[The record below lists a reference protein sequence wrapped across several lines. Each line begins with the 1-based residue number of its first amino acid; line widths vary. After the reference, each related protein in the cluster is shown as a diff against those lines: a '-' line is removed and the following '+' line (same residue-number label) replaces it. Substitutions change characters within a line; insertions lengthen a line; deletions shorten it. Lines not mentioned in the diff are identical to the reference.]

1 MQVLGVSS
9 RLLVA
14 VAAARCASQVLAS
27 FSQNV
32 AFSAPFL
39 RVPALNCGSF
49 WVRFS
54 FVLDAPS
61 FVFNDMLALFVVF
74 LFFRSSA
81 FPSWPGGP
89 RFPNPPEH
97 ASTP

>member
-1 MQVLGVSS
+1 
-9 RLLVA
+9 
-14 VAAARCASQVLAS
+14 
-27 FSQNV
+27 
-32 AFSAPFL
+32 
-39 RVPALNCGSF
+39 
-49 WVRFS
+49 
-54 FVLDAPS
+54 
-61 FVFNDMLALFVVF
+61 MLALFVVF